1 MYLQSTYLRSSSSRL
16 LGESGWNREYREPL
30 TSKRERERR
39 IKTDR
44 ERERRIK
51 TTRKK
56 AVSQRKKEVREI
68 EIGRKLSLIKFFKGL
83 ELLLSTL

>member
-30 TSKRERERR
+30 TSKRERE
-39 IKTDR
+39 KDKNR

-51 TTRKK
+51 TKREKRQSVKERK
-56 AVSQRKKEVREI
+56 R
-68 EIGRKLSLIKFFKGL
+68 
-83 ELLLSTL
+83 